1 MSANISPYAAI
12 STAVHGDKML
22 YTRKC
27 CLKYP
32 LGAINFTAGLNT
44 AYLSPGDNFFAS
56 FCVYNGTSKLSSTL
70 SIKLRMRWRLSNGR
84 GRSRCDS
91 RIIPLYSEEIPP
103 LKVLTRYTRDPVSLV
118 CPLMPP
124 SFSMGRSGGPGSK
137 WQRGDPITWTY
148 SIVMQLDMER
158 KSDVNL
164 IWEVPVF
171 VGIYPMSILNSIPQY
186 VQFFK
191 PAKKKKK
198 KKKKKEQ
205 KRHIARSK
213 RKERKARSWEREDSG
228 SEEEVVFVSDTTSL
242 EVTSKFPRDQEMES
256 LLSEEGEPLPEP
268 MASRIAFFKT
278 VIDLFN

>member
-1 MSANISPYAAI
+1 MSANISPYAVI

-148 SIVMQLDMER
+148 SIVMQLDMDR

-198 KKKKKEQ
+198 KKKKKEEKNKKK
-205 KRHIARSK
+205 KRRRRR
-213 RKERKARSWEREDSG
+213 RKKKEEGRRRRRRKKK
-228 SEEEVVFVSDTTSL
+228 EEE
-242 EVTSKFPRDQEMES
+242 
-256 LLSEEGEPLPEP
+256 EEEEEDEEEDEEEEEERG
-268 MASRIAFFKT
+268 T
-278 VIDLFN
+278 VE